1 VCAKNN
7 LTSLKPGLTF
17 RKQTTK
23 FLKGFMNVTS
33 FALVLT
39 GVLLNAFA
47 QLLLKMGT
55 NRAGSLEFSMGA
67 AWETGLK
74 IMSQWPF
81 LLGFSF
87 YGISLVVW
95 IAALTRVPVTV
106 AYPMLSIG
114 YVVNALI
121 ARYWLGEQLTGT
133 GWAGIAFICVGVWLI
148 ARHGA

>member
-1 VCAKNN
+1 MQIAEK
-7 LTSLKPGLTF
+7 
-17 RKQTTK
+17 TT
-23 FLKGFMNVTS
+23 MNATS

-55 NRAGSLEFSMGA
+55 NKAGALEFSLGSA
-67 AWETGLK
+67 VQTGIK

-81 LLGFSF
+81 LLGFAF

-95 IAALTRVPVTV
+95 IAALARVPVTV

-114 YVVNALI
+114 YVVNAVI
-121 ARYWLGEQLTGT
+121 ARYWLGEQLSMT
-133 GWAGIAFICVGVWLI
+133 GWAGIGFICLGVWLI
-148 ARHGA
+148 ARQAG

>member
-1 VCAKNN
+1 
-7 LTSLKPGLTF
+7 
-17 RKQTTK
+17 
-23 FLKGFMNVTS
+23 MNATS

-55 NRAGSLEFSMGA
+55 NRAGSLEFSVVA

-74 IMSQWPF
+74 IISQWPF
-81 LLGFSF
+81 LLGFAF
-87 YGISLVVW
+87 YGISVVVW
-95 IAALTRVPVTV
+95 IAALARVPVTV

-114 YVVNALI
+114 YIVNALI